1 MPPPDALLHM
11 ARQLAVSIRR
21 DKTDPAD
28 RAAEMIQIEA
38 ASHGWGVPDGLRLAM
53 LRQYREVLTR

>member
-1 MPPPDALLHM
+1 MPPDDLLHM

-38 ASHGWGVPDGLRLAM
+38 ASHGWGVPDGLRRAI
-53 LRQYREVLTR
+53 LRQYRDVLTR